1 MYSVVAQGAA
11 ARSITGCAAPVVAMA
26 PKESQNKVRKIYE
39 AGSSKDD
46 ARQQLKAE
54 GYKKARISQLL
65 KDWPPDDA
73 PKRNVETTLADGC
86 QQRTDTLPATAAATF
101 KKSVTFDDEPTVNA
115 TSEGVSREQPSA
127 SKAACTSKEN
137 RQQFS
142 E

>member
-1 MYSVVAQGAA
+1 
-11 ARSITGCAAPVVAMA
+11 MA

-65 KDWPPDDA
+65 KDWPPA

-86 QQRTDTLPATAAATF
+86 QQRTNTLPATTAATF
-101 KKSVTFDDEPTVNA
+101 KKSVTFDDEPKVNA
-115 TSEGVSREQPSA
+115 SSEGVSMEQPAA
-127 SKAACTSKEN
+127 SKVACSPKEN

>member
-65 KDWPPDDA
+65 KDWPPHAA
-73 PKRNVETTLADGC
+73 PQRNVKTTLADGC
-86 QQRTDTLPATAAATF
+86 QQRTATLPTTAAATF
-101 KKSVTFDDEPTVNA
+101 KQSVTFGDEATANA
-115 TSEGVSREQPSA
+115 TSDGVSMQQP
-127 SKAACTSKEN
+127 AA
-137 RQQFS
+137 
-142 E
+142 

>member
-1 MYSVVAQGAA
+1 MS
-11 ARSITGCAAPVVAMA
+11 

-86 QQRTDTLPATAAATF
+86 QQRTDTLPAKAAATF

-115 TSEGVSREQPSA
+115 TSEGVSMEQPAA
-127 SKAACTSKEN
+127 SKAACTPKEN